1 MSVPARPPVRTAVWV
16 SPPRDDPA
24 GEDLGGARFH
34 VLAGDGCFTARRQGG
49 QGGRQGDQRRYD
61 NRSIHKVTSSYRL
74 DCELTIDYNATS
86 SYHAT
91 SSRTGKGLAA
101 CRKQLDSL
109 ALASW
114 GSPWR
119 KTCSKPGTG

>member
-74 DCELTIDYNATS
+74 DCELNPDYSATR
-86 SYHAT
+86 AT
-91 SSRTGKGLAA
+91 FVRRGKGLAA
-101 CRKQLDSL
+101 CRKRLDSL

-119 KTCSKPGTG
+119 NT